1 MKIDFKE
8 LLPVILGVIKDWRVI
23 VIVVTMILVI
33 AFTKF
38 IVNYEKKPKRPKLK
52 KKPAAAP
59 APKKEAA
66 EGGEAAPAAEAPAE

>member
-1 MKIDFKE
+1 MKIDIKA

-23 VIVVTMILVI
+23 AIVIAMILVI

-38 IVNYEKKPKRPKLK
+38 IVNYEKKPKRPKTK

-59 APKKEAA
+59 APKKEAS
-66 EGGEAAPAAEAPAE
+66 EGGEAAPAEDPAE